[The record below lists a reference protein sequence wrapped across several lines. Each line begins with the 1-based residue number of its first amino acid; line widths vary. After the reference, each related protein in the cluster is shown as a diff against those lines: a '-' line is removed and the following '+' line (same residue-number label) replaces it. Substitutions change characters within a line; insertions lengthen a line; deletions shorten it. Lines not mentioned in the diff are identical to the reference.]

1 MKRNQRVLSLI
12 LSLILIAGSAV
23 TPTWAAEAAIPN
35 GSATGSFI
43 ESENASAET
52 LVGSG
57 VETASP
63 ESTAP
68 DAISADIAI
77 GAEAARAGAGN
88 ADIAIG
94 TEAARTAAGT
104 DTANGAAAAA
114 IGAEAARTGA
124 GADTANGNAGTAADA
139 DAAIVSGDAGT
150 DAAATAPGA
159 ADIADTGDTDASNEA
174 EAIPADDSLEAADL
188 PEEELLGEDELGAAP
203 TATPKLTAT
212 PKPTATATLSPTPIP
227 TSGTWNGLKW
237 ALTYE
242 NTRLTVVGSGEMP
255 DCAKAPWHAP
265 EIRDNITTVCVGNY
279 MKSVGP
285 NAFSNFTN
293 LKTITLG
300 QRITYIGKK
309 AFEYCEDLRTI
320 NNTSSVL
327 TRIEENAFA
336 GCENLSEPLLPES
349 LLEIDDHAFADCYG
363 LRRVLLPDGME
374 SIGDEVFANDVGINH
389 IKVPGTVMDVGYN
402 IFKNCVG
409 PMSAEV
415 DSYIVGEGMF
425 RDCSGLQSVTFGS
438 DVAAIGRY
446 AFQNCIGLTSIEIP
460 EGMTVIGDS
469 AFEGCRELKT
479 VNFQKGVSTICTRA
493 FYGCGLESVTLPETV
508 TTLSSYTFSMC
519 EELKTVDLS
528 ATQISTVAD
537 YTFAKDLELTSINFS
552 ESILSIGQYAFDHC
566 TKLESV
572 TLPNKVETIG
582 KSAFAYN
589 SALKEFI
596 PSDVLTEIGD
606 NAFYYCMNLENVMLG
621 SKMKTLGAN
630 AFAFCLNLTN
640 LTVKSMNMEYKGKYV
655 LRNTPVTLC
664 SYKGSTTETYAAERN
679 FAFIVIEG
687 LPAPV
692 ITTCARAR
700 ACVSL
705 KWNEVPNATTYI
717 VYRSLKS
724 RGTYSRIATTKE
736 LSLLDKK
743 VETGK
748 TYYYYIIAYDGTSR
762 SEASDI
768 ANVTFVASPASVS
781 LVNVYKGS
789 RLTWAPVPNAEYYL
803 IYRKTDGNFSR
814 IKTIQAP
821 TDTSTNITFIDEK
834 AVHGTTY
841 TYAVFT
847 RARGV
852 NSVRRESRACMRLST
867 PISKTISSP
876 SKGTVVITWN
886 KVPNV
891 RGYQVKVSTDKN
903 FKKDVQTVVAG
914 GGNTVKKEIH
924 GLKSGTTYYMR
935 VLCYQKTTQYYY
947 SGTSSVKTIKV
958 K

>member
-23 TPTWAAEAAIPN
+23 TPTWAAEAALPD
-35 GSATGSFI
+35 GSAAGSFI
-43 ESENASAET
+43 ESENASAES
-52 LVGSG
+52 LLGSDAA
-57 VETASP
+57 EAASP
-63 ESTAP
+63 ESTVPGA
-68 DAISADIAI
+68 SIA
-77 GAEAARAGAGN
+77 
-88 ADIAIG
+88 
-94 TEAARTAAGT
+94 
-104 DTANGAAAAA
+104 DTANGAAAA
-114 IGAEAARTGA
+114 
-124 GADTANGNAGTAADA
+124 GT
-139 DAAIVSGDAGT
+139 DAAIVAGDAGT
-150 DAAATAPGA
+150 DASATAPGA
-159 ADIADTGDTDASNEA
+159 ADIAETGDTDASNEA

-188 PEEELLGEDELGAAP
+188 SEEELIGEDELGAAT
-203 TATPKLTAT
+203 TAA
-212 PKPTATATLSPTPIP
+212 PKPTATATPTPIP

-237 ALTYE
+237 ALTYG

-446 AFQNCIGLTSIEIP
+446 AFQNCIGLTNIEIP

-479 VNFQKGVSTICTRA
+479 VNFQEGVSTICTRA

-508 TTLSSYTFSMC
+508 TTLSTYAFSMC

-664 SYKGSTTETYAAERN
+664 SYKGSTTETYAAQRN

>member
-23 TPTWAAEAAIPN
+23 TPTWAAEAALPD
-35 GSATGSFI
+35 GSAAGTFI
-43 ESENASAET
+43 ESENASAES
-52 LVGSG
+52 LLGSDAA
-57 VETASP
+57 ETASP

-68 DAISADIAI
+68 GAIN
-77 GAEAARAGAGN
+77 AA
-88 ADIAIG
+88 
-94 TEAARTAAGT
+94 T
-104 DTANGAAAAA
+104 
-114 IGAEAARTGA
+114 
-124 GADTANGNAGTAADA
+124 

-203 TATPKLTAT
+203 TATPKTTAT
-212 PKPTATATLSPTPIP
+212 PKPTATATATPSPTPIP

-409 PMSAEV
+409 PMNAEV

-446 AFQNCIGLTSIEIP
+446 AFQNCIGLTSVEIP

-508 TTLSSYTFSMC
+508 TTLSTYAFSMC

-803 IYRKTDGNFSR
+803 IYRKTDGKFSR

-924 GLKSGTTYYMR
+924 GLKSGTAYYMR